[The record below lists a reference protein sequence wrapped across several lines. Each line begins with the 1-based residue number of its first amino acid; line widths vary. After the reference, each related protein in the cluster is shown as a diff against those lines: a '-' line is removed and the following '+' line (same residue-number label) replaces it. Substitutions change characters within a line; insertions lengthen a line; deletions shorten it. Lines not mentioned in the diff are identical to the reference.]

1 MNLQRRRH
9 GSVHINAP
17 SFPTISQ
24 PSVYRR
30 IAYTF
35 IALTV
40 VIVLAVL
47 WLTSVKAEVNVTV
60 KRDRVRLDGV
70 VEVAKEPKTGQIPGR
85 VVQSVFEKVQEFP
98 VLGAAGEPIDPSNAP
113 TSTPA
118 PLPAPAPAPIVTENV
133 IAKGTVRIINK
144 YSKAQTLVKVTRLL
158 TSDNKLYRID
168 SQVVIPAGGE
178 VSVGVYADQP
188 GAQFVLT
195 SPQKFTIPGLYI
207 DIQKYIYAESD
218 APFHAVA
225 QSSAEASKPIV
236 TPAPSPASTTKPKA
250 GKPVTQADL
259 DRAEKSLTDT
269 VLNQAM
275 KSLAGEVGD
284 TSNLEVVYVVK
295 VVDRKFMVRPGD
307 IAENFLAS
315 IKLDVTAVYYGK
327 EDMQT
332 LVRSRLRERVPAGR
346 EFLPFDSGAITYS
359 LESSDLKQEIASIRV
374 SADAAYRLSPSS
386 PLLQKSVIAG
396 KSKSEAESLLRAV
409 DGVESVDIK
418 IQPSWIDSIP
428 SLKDRIDLKVE

>member
-1 MNLQRRRH
+1 MNLPRRRP

-47 WLTSVKAEVNVTV
+47 WLTSVKAEVLVKV

-85 VVQSVFEKVQEFP
+85 VVQGVFEKVQEFP
-98 VLGAAGEPIDPSNAP
+98 VLGAAGEPADPTKTP
-113 TSTPA
+113 TTTPT
-118 PLPAPAPAPIVTENV
+118 PVVTPVPVVNENV
-133 IAKGTVRIINK
+133 IAKGTVRIVNK
-144 YSKAQTLVKVTRLL
+144 YSKSQTLVKTTRLL

-168 SQVVIPAGGE
+168 AQVVVPPGGE
-178 VSVGVYADQP
+178 VSVGVYADKP
-188 GAQFVLT
+188 GSQYVLT
-195 SPQKFTIPGLYI
+195 GPQKFTIPGLFV
-207 DIQKYIYAESD
+207 DIQQYIYAESD
-218 APFHAVA
+218 SAFQAVA
-225 QSSAEASKPIV
+225 QDSAAATQPV
-236 TPAPSPASTTKPKA
+236 TPPPAASTTAKPKV
-250 GKPVTQADL
+250 GKPVMQSDL

-275 KSLAGEVGD
+275 KSLAGEVGS
-284 TSNLEVVYVVK
+284 TTNLEVVYVVK

-307 IAENFLAS
+307 VAENFLAS

-359 LESSDLKQEIASIRV
+359 LESSDIAQEIASIRV
-374 SADAAYRLSPSS
+374 SADAAYRLSPAS

-409 DGVESVDIK
+409 EGVESVEVK
-418 IQPSWIDSIP
+418 IQPGWIDSVP

>member
-1 MNLQRRRH
+1 MNLPRRRP

-47 WLTSVKAEVNVTV
+47 WLTSVKAEVLVKV

-85 VVQSVFEKVQEFP
+85 VVQGVFEKVQEFP
-98 VLGAAGEPIDPSNAP
+98 VLGAAGEPADPTKTP
-113 TSTPA
+113 TTTPT
-118 PLPAPAPAPIVTENV
+118 PVVTPPPVVNENV
-133 IAKGTVRIINK
+133 IAKGTVRIVNK
-144 YSKAQTLVKVTRLL
+144 YSKSQTLVKTTRLL

-168 SQVVIPAGGE
+168 AQVVVPPGGE
-178 VSVGVYADQP
+178 VSVGVYADKP
-188 GAQFVLT
+188 GSQFVLT
-195 SPQKFTIPGLYI
+195 SPQKFTIPGLFV
-207 DIQKYIYAESD
+207 DIQQYIYAESD
-218 APFHAVA
+218 SAFQAVA
-225 QSSAEASKPIV
+225 QDSAAATQPV
-236 TPAPSPASTTKPKA
+236 TPPPAASTTAKPKV
-250 GKPVTQADL
+250 GKPVMQSDL

-275 KSLAGEVGD
+275 KSLAGEVGS
-284 TSNLEVVYVVK
+284 TTNLEVVYVVK

-307 IAENFLAS
+307 VAENFLAS

-359 LESSDLKQEIASIRV
+359 LESSDIAQEIASIRV
-374 SADAAYRLSPSS
+374 SADAAYRLSPAS

-409 DGVESVDIK
+409 EGVESVEVK
-418 IQPSWIDSIP
+418 IQPGWIDSVP

>member
-1 MNLQRRRH
+1 MNLPRRRP

-24 PSVYRR
+24 PSIYRR

-40 VIVLAVL
+40 IIVLAVL
-47 WLTSVKAEVNVTV
+47 WLTSVKAEVLVKV

-70 VEVAKEPKTGQIPGR
+70 VEVAKEPKSGQIPGR
-85 VVQSVFEKVQEFP
+85 VVHGAYEKVQEFP
-98 VLGAAGEPIDPSNAP
+98 VLGAAGEPIDPSK
-113 TSTPA
+113 TPA
-118 PLPAPAPAPIVTENV
+118 VTTPVPAPVPVVNEAV
-133 IAKGTVRIINK
+133 IAKGTVRIVNK
-144 YSKAQTLVKVTRLL
+144 YSKSQTLVKTTRLL

-168 SQVVIPAGGE
+168 AQVVIPPGGE
-178 VSVGVYADQP
+178 VSVGAYADKP
-188 GAQFVLT
+188 GSQFVLT
-195 SPQKFTIPGLYI
+195 GPQKFTIPGLFV
-207 DIQKYIYAESD
+207 DVQQYIYAESD
-218 APFHAVA
+218 APFRAVP
-225 QSSAEASKPIV
+225 QDSASIPEPV
-236 TPAPSPASTTKPKA
+236 NPTPTPTTPKA

-259 DRAEKSLTDT
+259 DRAEKTLTDT
-269 VLNQAM
+269 VVNQAM
-275 KSLAGEVGD
+275 KALAAEVGS
-284 TSNLEVVYVVK
+284 TTNLEVVYVVK

-315 IKLDVTAVYYGK
+315 VKLDVTAVYYGK

-346 EFLPFDSGAITYS
+346 EFLPFDSGAVTYS
-359 LESSDLKQEIASIRV
+359 LESSDLTQEIASIRV
-374 SADAAYRLSPSS
+374 SADAAYRLSPAS

-409 DGVESVDIK
+409 EGVESVEVK
-418 IQPSWIDSIP
+418 IQPGWIDSVP

>member
-1 MNLQRRRH
+1 MNLSRRRP

-47 WLTSVKAEVNVTV
+47 WLTSVKAEVLVKV

-85 VVQSVFEKVQEFP
+85 VVQGVFEKVQEFP
-98 VLGAAGEPIDPSNAP
+98 VLGAAGEPNDPSK
-113 TSTPA
+113 TPS
-118 PLPAPAPAPIVTENV
+118 PAPAPIVTPTPVVNENV

-144 YSKAQTLVKVTRLL
+144 YSKPQTLVKTTRLL

-168 SQVVIPAGGE
+168 SQVVIPPGGE
-178 VSVGVYADQP
+178 VSVGVYADKP
-188 GAQFVLT
+188 GSQFVLT
-195 SPQKFTIPGLYI
+195 SPQKFTIPGLFI
-207 DIQKYIYAESD
+207 DIQTYIYAESD
-218 APFHAVA
+218 APFQAVP
-225 QSSAEASKPIV
+225 QDSAAV
-236 TPAPSPASTTKPKA
+236 TQPVATTAPTTSTAKPKA

-259 DRAEKSLTDT
+259 DRAEKTLTDT

-275 KSLAGEVGD
+275 KSLAGEVGS
-284 TSNLEVVYVVK
+284 TANLEVVYVVK
-295 VVDRKFMVRPGD
+295 VADRKFMVRPGD
-307 IAENFLAS
+307 VAENFLAS

-374 SADAAYRLSPSS
+374 SADAAYRLSPAS

-409 DGVESVDIK
+409 DGVESVEVK
-418 IQPSWIDSIP
+418 IQPSWIDSVP